1 MKKDEIKLKGTKD
14 GVEVYLDTR
23 VDAEELIQDLDAF
36 LAEKQDFFAGTK
48 IDVFRIIGNHFSE
61 EQKQKLASV
70 AQARVACG
78 TIDFMS
84 MDDFRS
90 HRFDEKKNA
99 PRSRRRAAS
108 AVQEAQPSESGKA
121 AHKFK
126 DVPTR
131 YVEGTIRSGDSVS
144 FDGNIVVLG
153 DVNAGAEIQASGS
166 VFVLGT
172 LRGTAHAGCQGDE
185 NAFIY
190 ALCMIPLQIRIAHII
205 AKAPDGKQKVL
216 LRPEIA
222 RIYEDCISI
231 EPAAN
236 L

>member
-23 VDAEELIQDLDAF
+23 VDAEELIRDLDAF

-48 IDVFRIIGNHFSE
+48 IEVFRIIGNHFSE
-61 EQKQKLASV
+61 EEKQQLAAV
-70 AQARVACG
+70 AQARVVCG
-78 TIDFMS
+78 AIDFMS

-99 PRSRRRAAS
+99 PRSRRRTPS
-108 AVQEAQPSESGKA
+108 ATPEIPPVDSGKVS
-121 AHKFK
+121 HKFR

-131 YVEGTIRSGDSVS
+131 YVEGTIRSGDSVH
-144 FDGNIVVLG
+144 FDGNVVVLG

-172 LRGTAHAGCQGDE
+172 LRGTAHAGCEGDE
-185 NAFIY
+185 SAFIY

-205 AKAPDGKQKVL
+205 AKSPDGKQKVI